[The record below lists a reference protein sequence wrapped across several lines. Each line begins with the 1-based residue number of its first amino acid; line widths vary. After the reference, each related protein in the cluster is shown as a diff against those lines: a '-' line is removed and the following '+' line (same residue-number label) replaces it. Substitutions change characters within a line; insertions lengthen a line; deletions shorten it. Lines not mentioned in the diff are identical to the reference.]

1 MGKFLAPRIATAD
14 RTGLTLDVSE
24 LVFDTDTETYWFGD
38 GATVGGIELAAADQ
52 VLPSGG
58 TAGQVLEKIDSS
70 DYNTQWATPSGGGGS
85 SNADYN
91 NIFLLGI

>member
-1 MGKFLAPRIATAD
+1 MGKFLPPRITTAD
-14 RTGLTLDVSE
+14 RVGLTLDVSE
-24 LVFDTDTETYWFGD
+24 IVYDTDTESLWQGD
-38 GATVGGIELAAADQ
+38 GSTVGGVELAKAEQ

>member
-1 MGKFLAPRIATAD
+1 MGKFLAPRITTAD
-14 RTGLTLDVSE
+14 RVGLTLDTSE

-38 GATVGGIELAAADQ
+38 GATVGGIELAKAEQ

-70 DYNTQWATPSGGGGS
+70 DYNTQWVTPSGGGS